1 VICTLLDLERFN
13 VTDTAKMKK
22 LKKTKP
28 KSYPY
33 VPYSVMGSFKGDD
46 WAIYDYLDARS
57 TRTRRQRR
65 KYYES
70 LVFSLR
76 HMDKMV
82 FKLEC
87 EEVQQ

>member
-1 VICTLLDLERFN
+1 LLDLERFN

-28 KSYPY
+28 TPY
-33 VPYSVMGSFKGDD
+33 VPYSVIGSLKGDN
-46 WAIYDYLDARS
+46 WAVFNYLDAQT
-57 TRTRRQRR
+57 TRTRKQRR
-65 KYYES
+65 DYYES
-70 LVFSLR
+70 VVFSLR